1 METKMEQQFKEKVD
15 EIGEKV
21 TSILSLL
28 RGNALDKN
36 DQGIIGTVDDI
47 DKRLKSLEDWKKGS
61 IRYVKGIAI
70 GIAIPSSIGIVKLL
84 EIIMDLIKNISK

>member
-1 METKMEQQFKEKVD
+1 MESVMEQQVKEKVD

-21 TSILSLL
+21 TSILALL
-28 RGNALDKN
+28 RGNDLDKN

-47 DKRLKSLEDWKKGS
+47 DKRLRSLEDWKKGS
-61 IRYVKGIAI
+61 IRYLKGIAI

-84 EIIMDLIKNISK
+84 EILMDIIKNISK

>member
-1 METKMEQQFKEKVD
+1 MEQQFKEKVD

-28 RGNALDKN
+28 RGNSLDKN
-36 DQGIIGTVDDI
+36 DLGIIGTVDDI

>member
-1 METKMEQQFKEKVD
+1 MEQQVKEKVD

-21 TSILSLL
+21 TSILALL
-28 RGNALDKN
+28 RGNDLDKN

-47 DKRLKSLEDWKKGS
+47 DKRLRSLEDWKKGS
-61 IRYVKGIAI
+61 IRYLKGIAI

-84 EIIMDLIKNISK
+84 EILMDIIKNISK

>member
-1 METKMEQQFKEKVD
+1 MTVAYMDDLQKQVRTIDDKVS
-15 EIGEKV
+15 
-21 TSILSLL
+21 SILALL
-28 RGNALDKN
+28 KGNDLDKT

-61 IRYVKGIAI
+61 IRYIKGIAI

-84 EIIMDLIKNISK
+84 EIIMDVIKSVGK

>member
-1 METKMEQQFKEKVD
+1 METNMEQQFKEKVD

-21 TSILSLL
+21 TSILTLL
-28 RGNALDKN
+28 RGNVLDKN

-47 DKRLKSLEDWKKGS
+47 DKRLRSLEDWKKGS
-61 IRYVKGIAI
+61 IRYLKGIAI

-84 EIIMDLIKNISK
+84 EILMEVIKSISK

>member
-28 RGNALDKN
+28 RGNVLDKN

-61 IRYVKGIAI
+61 IRYAKGLLL
-70 GIAIPSSIGIVKLL
+70 GMAIPSSIGIVKLL
-84 EIIMDLIKNISK
+84 EIIMDLIKHISK

>member
-1 METKMEQQFKEKVD
+1 MEDQLKEKVD

-21 TSILSLL
+21 TSILTLL
-28 RGNALDKN
+28 RGNVLDKN

-61 IRYVKGIAI
+61 IRYLKGIAI
-70 GIAIPSSIGIVKLL
+70 GMAIPSTIGMMKLF
-84 EIIMDLIKNISK
+84 EIIMDIIKHLIK

>member
-1 METKMEQQFKEKVD
+1 METIMEQQLKDKVD

-21 TSILSLL
+21 TSILTLL
-28 RGNALDKN
+28 RGNVLDKN

-61 IRYVKGIAI
+61 IRYLKGIAI
-70 GIAIPSSIGIVKLL
+70 GMAIPSSIGIVKLL
-84 EIIMDLIKNISK
+84 EIIMDLINKISK

>member
-1 METKMEQQFKEKVD
+1 METMVEQQLKEKVD

-21 TSILSLL
+21 TSILTLL
-28 RGNALDKN
+28 RGNVLDKN

-61 IRYVKGIAI
+61 IRYAKGIAI
-70 GIAIPSSIGIVKLL
+70 GIAIPSSIGIAKLL
-84 EIIMDLIKNISK
+84 EIIMDLIKHLIK

>member
-1 METKMEQQFKEKVD
+1 MTNSMEDQLKEKVD

-47 DKRLKSLEDWKKGS
+47 DKRLKTLEDWKKGS

-84 EIIMDLIKNISK
+84 EIIMDIIKHLMK

>member
-1 METKMEQQFKEKVD
+1 METIMEQQLKEKVD

-21 TSILSLL
+21 TSILTLL
-28 RGNALDKN
+28 RGNVLDKN

-61 IRYVKGIAI
+61 IRYLKGIAI

-84 EIIMDLIKNISK
+84 EIIMDIIKNISK